1 MPDFLT
7 EIANALRDKSEKILL
22 VGGFAV
28 NHHGYTRNTLDLDV
42 MIASDQIAPL
52 RQYLMN
58 TGFTNIQDGP
68 VALHFQHATSGTR
81 IDVLPVDPQTFVA
94 LMANAEICHL
104 SSDLDLKTP
113 ALKDLLALK
122 IHAIH
127 QNPSRRI
134 DKDLPD
140 IVWLSVLNAVDPESV
155 LRPLCEKY
163 ADLTLYEQITHRI
176 KSI

>member
-1 MPDFLT
+1 MPDFFT

-68 VALHFQHATSGTR
+68 VALHFQHAASGTR
-81 IDVLPVDPQTFVA
+81 IDVLPVDPQTFIA
-94 LMANAEICHL
+94 
-104 SSDLDLKTP
+104 
-113 ALKDLLALK
+113 
-122 IHAIH
+122 
-127 QNPSRRI
+127 
-134 DKDLPD
+134 
-140 IVWLSVLNAVDPESV
+140 
-155 LRPLCEKY
+155 LCEKY
-163 ADLTLYEQITHRI
+163 ADLTLYEKITHRI
-176 KSI
+176 KFI